1 MNIQGFKYSTEAE
14 AQEAIEDINEHY
26 NIPIS
31 AEATTRTWTDYKIEG
46 DFFYIASHSSIDA
59 VLGTPETITITEI
72 LPE

>member
-1 MNIQGFKYSTEAE
+1 MEIQGFKYSTEAE

-31 AEATTRTWTDYKIEG
+31 AEAITRTWTDYKAEG
-46 DFFYIASHSSIDA
+46 DFFYIRSHATINA

>member
-1 MNIQGFKYSTEAE
+1 MEIQGFKYSTEAE

-31 AEATTRTWTDYKIEG
+31 AEATTRTWTDYKAEG
-46 DFFYIASHSSIDA
+46 DFFYIRSHENIKE
-59 VLGTPETITITEI
+59 GGGGGGRRTITEN